1 MYHHERRERR
11 RRRLA
16 RRSLC
21 SSRAAGFH
29 IRATFSTTTT
39 RHAFDASFVPRAQVA
54 TMAEAEAVPVPPAAP
69 PADEPETCIPPPPR
83 PGCDCGARRSSPRA
97 IDRTTDRSDRSVDR
111 APSSRTLNRRA
122 KRYPSADPSRDL
134 TPPTPKKSNSRLRP
148 PRIRRPDEPVR
159 PAVELQAVQARQG
172 GRGRRA
178 APADERGDERFRKI
192 ARRAGGVEQAAD
204 VVRGSGSARARNFF
218 TD

>member
-29 IRATFSTTTT
+29 HRATFSTTTT
-39 RHAFDASFVPRAQVA
+39 RHAHDASFVPRAQVA

-69 PADEPETCIPPPPR
+69 PADEPETCIPPAAA
-83 PGCDCGARRSSPRA
+83 PGMRLRCAPLVSPT
-97 IDRTTDRSDRSVDR
+97 DRTTDRSDRSVDR

-178 APADERGDERFRKI
+178 APADERGDERFRKNRT
-192 ARRAGGVEQAAD
+192 ARR
-204 VVRGSGSARARNFF
+204 RSGTSR
-218 TD
+218 